1 MYSLT
6 VLTVLVFLPLIP
18 AILLF
23 KGLRSRAGSGK
34 DAEKDAETKVE
45 GQIVPGLKVSL
56 SGAFGGYVALLVFL
70 ATVFARL
77 PHTTTWHVRGDL
89 QFPNGTPS
97 VISCEVHPPEFTMIS
112 QNTFNLELPIADG
125 GAPPSISLY
134 AKGYE
139 TMTID
144 LTDDKGNIGGDFGA
158 KKIEGLQMIRVN
170 KPIVFKPASDYQTKI
185 AEGGTP

>member
-18 AILLF
+18 AVLLF
-23 KGLRSRAGSGK
+23 KGLRSRAGSK
-34 DAEKDAETKVE
+34 DAEKDAENKVE

-70 ATVFARL
+70 AAFFARL

-89 QFPNGTPS
+89 KFPNGTPS
-97 VISCEVHPPEFTMIS
+97 VISYEVHPPEFNRIGE
-112 QNTFNLELPIADG
+112 NGFNLELPIADG
-125 GAPPSISLY
+125 GTPPSIVLS

-144 LTDDKGNIGGDFGA
+144 LTDEKGNFGGEYGA
-158 KKIEGLQMIRVN
+158 HKVEALQMIKVN
-170 KPIVFKPASDYQTKI
+170 KPIVFKPASDYPMKI
-185 AEGGTP
+185 AQGGTP

>member
-23 KGLRSRAGSGK
+23 KGLRSRAGSGS

-70 ATVFARL
+70 ATFFAHL
-77 PHTTTWHVRGDL
+77 PHTTTWHVRGDM
-89 QFPNGTPS
+89 QFPNGTPN
-97 VISCEVHPPEFTMIS
+97 VVSCEVHPPEFNRIGE
-112 QNTFNLELPIADG
+112 NGFNLELPIADG
-125 GAPPSISLY
+125 GAPPSIVIS

-139 TMTID
+139 TRTID
-144 LTDDKGNIGGDFGA
+144 LTDEKGNFGGEFDA
-158 KKIEGLQMIRVN
+158 HKLEAMQMIKVN
-170 KPIVFKPASDYQTKI
+170 KPIVFKAASDYPMKI
-185 AEGGTP
+185 AEGGRQ

>member
-34 DAEKDAETKVE
+34 DAENDAENKLE
-45 GQIVPGLKVSL
+45 GQIAPGLKVSL
-56 SGAFGGYVALLVFL
+56 SGAFAGYVALLVFL

-97 VISCEVHPPEFTMIS
+97 VVSCEVHPPEF
-112 QNTFNLELPIADG
+112 NRLGENGFNLDLPIAEG
-125 GAPPSISLY
+125 GAPPSIVIS

-139 TMTID
+139 TRTID
-144 LTDDKGNIGGDFGA
+144 LTDEKGNIGGEFDA
-158 KKIEGLQMIRVN
+158 RKNEETQMIRVN
-170 KPIVFKPASDYQTKI
+170 KPIVFKPASDYPMKI
-185 AEGGTP
+185 AEGGRQ

>member
-18 AILLF
+18 AVLLF
-23 KGLRSRAGSGK
+23 KGLRSRAVSGSET
-34 DAEKDAETKVE
+34 EKDAETKVE
-45 GQIVPGLKVSL
+45 GEIVPGLKVSL
-56 SGAFGGYVALLVFL
+56 TGAFGGYVALLVFL
-70 ATVFARL
+70 ATVFTRL

-97 VISCEVHPPEFTMIS
+97 VISCEVHPPEFTVIAG
-112 QNTFNLELPIADG
+112 NRFNLDLPIAEGD
-125 GAPPSISLY
+125 APPSIVLY

-139 TMTID
+139 TQTID
-144 LTDDKGNIGGDFGA
+144 LIDANGKMGGEHDA
-158 KKIEGLQMIRVN
+158 SKHEALQTIRVN